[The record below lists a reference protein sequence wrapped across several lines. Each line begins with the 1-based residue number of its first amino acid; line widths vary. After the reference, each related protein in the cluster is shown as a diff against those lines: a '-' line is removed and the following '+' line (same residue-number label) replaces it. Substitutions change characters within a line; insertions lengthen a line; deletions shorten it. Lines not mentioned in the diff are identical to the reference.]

1 MTIPTNWKIQAVA
14 FVIAICAMTLL
25 HNPLSF
31 LCGSPGGGL
40 IGALIAGVGIFAFI
54 CLRAQGSAMEH
65 FHPPAALYEL
75 STIKALAAIKN
86 GLTTK
91 YFGERYWR
99 FENLEPEEG
108 TAFFVCKYMEKK
120 SEKDPMQERTI
131 LLHVKV
137 ERVKNAASVRL
148 EYEAVSAGV
157 LEKVA
162 PAEFCKETTE
172 YLEQQLN
179 AAVEKMKT

>member
-1 MTIPTNWKIQAVA
+1 VTIPTNWKIQAAA

-31 LCGSPGGGL
+31 LCGSPEGGL
-40 IGALIAGVGIFAFI
+40 VGAILAGVGIFAFI
-54 CLRAQGSAMEH
+54 CLRAQGSTIEH

-91 YFGERYWR
+91 YFGERCWR
-99 FENLEPEEG
+99 FETLDQEEG

-120 SEKDPMQERTI
+120 SEKDTMQEKII

-137 ERVKNAASVRL
+137 ERVKNAAGVCL
-148 EYEAVSAGV
+148 KYDPVSAGV

-172 YLEQQLN
+172 YIEQELN